1 MKAAYEIRRMTNADL
16 PHWAAMRSALW
27 PEDSEAG
34 HRAAITS
41 LLAREDA
48 WAFLAASATGA
59 PLGFA
64 ELAIRPYANGCD
76 SAPVPFLEG
85 IWVRADV
92 RRQGIGTGMLAYMT
106 SFLLEHGFREVGSD
120 TPIANLPSQ
129 AAHRAW
135 GFSETER
142 VVYFR
147 KLLHR

>member
-1 MKAAYEIRRMTNADL
+1 
-16 PHWAAMRSALW
+16 
-27 PEDSEAG
+27 
-34 HRAAITS
+34 
-41 LLAREDA
+41 
-48 WAFLAASATGA
+48 
-59 PLGFA
+59 
-64 ELAIRPYANGCD
+64 
-76 SAPVPFLEG
+76 
-85 IWVRADV
+85 
-92 RRQGIGTGMLAYMT
+92 MT